1 MLFIC
6 EEQRMNLKEF
16 FSKNKKV
23 AIAFSGGVDS
33 VFLLQQALKNKA
45 EVRAYYVKSDFQP
58 EFEFKEAKYF
68 AHELGADLKILEV
81 DVLKDVRIEKN
92 DRDRC
97 YFCKQKIF
105 GTIIEAAKIDGF
117 DLLLDGTNASD
128 EYEDRPGMRAKEE
141 MKVLSPLRECNL
153 TKSEIRELSKKEGLA
168 SWKKPS
174 YSCLATRIKT
184 GMNITKEDLAV
195 TEKAEAFLMNLGF
208 KNFRVRKIDDVA
220 KIEVTGKDFEKIISF
235 RKEIV
240 DEFKKFYR
248 EVTLNLEV
256 RDEE

>member
-1 MLFIC
+1 M
-6 EEQRMNLKEF
+6 
-16 FSKNKKV
+16 
-23 AIAFSGGVDS
+23 
-33 VFLLQQALKNKA
+33 
-45 EVRAYYVKSDFQP
+45 KSDFQP

-68 AHELGADLKILEV
+68 AHELGADLKIIEV
-81 DVLKDVRIEKN
+81 DVLDDVRIERN
-92 DRDRC
+92 DKDRC

-105 GTIIEAAKIDGF
+105 GTIIEEAKKDGF
-117 DLLLDGTNASD
+117 DVLLDGTNASD

-141 MKVLSPLRECNL
+141 LKVLSPLRECNL
-153 TKSEIRELSKKEGLA
+153 TKAEIRRLSREEGLL
-168 SWKKPS
+168 SWEKPS

-184 GMNITKEDLAV
+184 GMNIRKEDLIV
-195 TEKAEAFLMNLGF
+195 TEKAEEFLMNLGF
-208 KNFRVRKIDDVA
+208 KNFRVRKVDDVA
-220 KIEVTGKDFEKIISF
+220 KIEVTEKDFGSIFSF